1 MKFFKN
7 FKTKRQLR
15 EENERLKFMLH
26 RPQPINFVEHEV
38 QKISSCMELSGF
50 ACEIPMEDVKKHI
63 LYGIADELEPFV
75 EWDIEDSS
83 DENHYRKIVRGN
95 IYLAKRKRGQRQ

>member
-15 EENERLKFMLH
+15 EEIKRLEFMLH
-26 RPQPINFVEHEV
+26 KPQTINFVEREV
-38 QKISSCMELSGF
+38 RKISSCMELSRFEIEVPIEVIKKQILHNF
-50 ACEIPMEDVKKHI
+50 AE
-63 LYGIADELEPFV
+63 ELEPFV

-83 DENHYRKIVRGN
+83 DKNHYGKIIRANV
-95 IYLAKRKRGQRQ
+95 YLVKRK

>member
-15 EENERLKFMLH
+15 EENKRLEFMLY
-26 RPQPINFVEHEV
+26 RPQPIHFVEREV
-38 QKISSCMELSGF
+38 CKISSCMELSGF
-50 ACEIPMEDVKKHI
+50 EIEVPTEVIKKQI
-63 LYGIADELEPFV
+63 LHKIADELEPFV

-83 DENHYRKIVRGN
+83 DKNHYGKIVKGN
-95 IYLAKRKRGQRQ
+95 VYLSKRK

>member
-26 RPQPINFVEHEV
+26 RPKPTNYVEREV
-38 QKISSCMELSGF
+38 QKVSSCMELSRY
-50 ACEIPMEDVKKHI
+50 EIEVPIEVVKKEI
-63 LYGIADELEPFV
+63 LHRMADEIEPFV
-75 EWDIEDSS
+75 EWDIEDSL
-83 DENHYRKIVRGN
+83 DKNCYGKIIMGN
-95 IYLAKRKRGQRQ
+95 VYLAKRK